1 MSTINRLSS
10 VDALQP
16 GDLIPVW
23 DGSNGDTRKA
33 SLTTL
38 LAFIESNFADP
49 DYSTRIVAPAV
60 DYFNVDIGATG
71 DSIWMII
78 NPTLN
83 FTNGAVTLPPASSAV
98 NDQEI
103 TVVFTASV
111 STFVITSAGATV
123 LGAPVQINGYD
134 SFRVRYNAAQQTWYN
149 IGTTGSGSGWRR
161 VSNCSSRLHR
171 RRHDNHVH
179 VNNCP

>member
-60 DYFNVDIGATG
+60 DYFTVDIGATG
-71 DSIWMII
+71 DSIWMIV

-98 NDQEI
+98 NNQEI
-103 TVVFTASV
+103 TMVFTASV

-123 LGAPVQINGYD
+123 
-134 SFRVRYNAAQQTWYN
+134 
-149 IGTTGSGSGWRR
+149 IGTNYRSTVTTLSACGTTRR
-161 VSNCSSRLHR
+161 SRPGTTLAQPGQGLAACLKLFARTLLATAR
-171 RRHDNHVH
+171 RPRS
-179 VNNCP
+179 C